1 MSSIRSDIADSV
13 DRLNDRLARKVGTKE
28 HLSFCNCPHYGGYR
42 LVEGDGSTG
51 FGSCSGTEA
60 RHKPKEF
67 YAYLK
72 GIHDT
77 LNIMSNYGYW

>member
-1 MSSIRSDIADSV
+1 MSIRRDIADSV
-13 DRLNDRLARKVGTKE
+13 DRLNDRLNRKPGQRD

-51 FGSCSGTEA
+51 FGSNSGTEA
-60 RHKPKEF
+60 RHKPREF
-67 YAYLK
+67 LAYLK

-77 LNIMSNYGYW
+77 LNIIGNYGQW